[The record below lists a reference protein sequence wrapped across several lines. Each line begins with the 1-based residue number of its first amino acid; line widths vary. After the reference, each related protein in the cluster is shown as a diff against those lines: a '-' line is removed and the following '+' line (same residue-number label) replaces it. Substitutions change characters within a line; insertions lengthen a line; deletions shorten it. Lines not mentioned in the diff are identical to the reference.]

1 MQYTTMGDLDGRVA
15 LVTGASS
22 GIGNGIAAA
31 YGREGADV
39 VVADI
44 RREPKLDDEQ
54 SVFEKLDNADAD
66 SLYVETDVTSEEDV
80 ENAIEA
86 TIDEFG
92 GLDIVV
98 NNAGIYHQHT
108 IGETPSEHWNDII
121 DVNLT
126 GTFNVSKA
134 SLPELKKSENG
145 KIINL
150 ASMFGVVGAPESGA
164 YCASKGGVTNLT
176 RQMAVDYAE
185 DEINVNAMAPGVIKT
200 AQNVE
205 WRENSPEVIEDWERN
220 TPWPEFGD
228 VDDVTPLA
236 VFLASD
242 KSDFM
247 TGSVISVDGGWTA
260 K

>member
-1 MQYTTMGDLDGRVA
+1 MGDLDGRVA

-31 YGREGADV
+31 FGREGADV

-44 RREPKLDDEQ
+44 RREPKLDEQ
-54 SVFEKLDNADAD
+54 RSVFDKLDEAGAD
-66 SLYVETDVTSEEDV
+66 SLYVETDVTEESDAEAAV
-80 ENAIEA
+80 EAA
-86 TIDEFG
+86 VDEFG
-92 GLDIVV
+92 GLDVVV

-126 GTFNVSKA
+126 GAFHVSKA
-134 SLPELKKSENG
+134 AIPQLKSSPNG

-150 ASMFGVVGAPESGA
+150 ASMFGVVGAPQSGA
-164 YCASKGGVTNLT
+164 YCASKGGVANLT

-205 WRENSPEVIEDWERN
+205 WRENSPDVIEDWERN
-220 TPWPEFGD
+220 TPWPEFGN

-247 TGSVISVDGGWTA
+247 TGSVVSIDGGWTA
-260 K
+260 Q